1 VITVI
6 YEKLRTII
14 AVQFSLSEDTI
25 TMETSFVDDLGAD
38 SLDAVELIMALEE
51 AFDIPEVEEEMVIE
65 FHTVADVFRFIA
77 ANCD

>member
-1 VITVI
+1 MMIVI
-6 YEKLRTII
+6 YEKLRAII
-14 AVQFSLSEDTI
+14 AVQFSLSEDSI
-25 TMETSFVDDLGAD
+25 AMDTSFVDDLGAD

-65 FHTVADVFRFIA
+65 FHTVGDVFKFIS